1 MESPKVFEFA
11 ESPAPAA
18 VEKLVSEMQMAGYDT
33 VHVYFVK
40 GDEFVLTLT
49 RFLEMRFSNSIKQL
63 TFRQRKPGK

>member
-33 VHVYFVK
+33 VIFNLKNGDAYATLLSRFVK
-40 GDEFVLTLT
+40 FEPESPILS
-49 RFLEMRFSNSIKQL
+49 M
-63 TFRQRKPGK
+63 TFRKREPQ